1 MARKTGLIGFL
12 LAAVVA
18 SFMWLNIA
26 AAASWELDNS
36 LSQLNF
42 VSIKKGSVAEVH
54 SFTALSGSVNEQGSF
69 EVVIDLTSVDT
80 NNAIRDD
87 RMLEFLFQVASF
99 ATATISG
106 TFPADTLKAIAEG
119 SNSYLSIDA
128 EVNLHGQKQI
138 LPVELVITRLVDA
151 KISVMSVQ
159 PVVLNIVDFG
169 LDDGVTKLMELA
181 KLPSISRAVPVT
193 FALTFN
199 FAP

>member
-26 AAASWELDNS
+26 AAATWELDNS

>member
-159 PVVLNIVDFG
+159 PVVLNIADFG